1 MLQTLRKGAAG
12 WVAKVFFALLVL
24 SFAIWGIEDV
34 FRRIGGDSSNVAE
47 IGDRKISVEDFRAA
61 YTNELRRISNQAKR
75 VITPEQARA
84 AGLGDKVLGDLVNEA
99 AMDAKVAQL
108 GLTLSDEEVVKEVQ
122 DDDMFAGADGS
133 FDRRT
138 FNEILRQNNLTEN
151 QYLGLQRSFSA
162 RKQLTDALMANL
174 AAPETFRQAIH
185 AFNTDSRSITYLQLK
200 AEEPSA
206 LPAPAPD
213 ALRKYFDERKSSF
226 AAPEYRKL
234 AVLSLDPKTLAGS
247 KQIPDDKLKAYYDAN
262 QPKYANLEKRS
273 IEQISFPSVEEAK
286 AAYDKIQNG
295 ALFEQIMA
303 ERKLKPDDIFLG
315 DLTKDQLFDS
325 KIADAAFSLPQGRVS
340 EPVQGTYATVLLRVT
355 GVQQQQLKSFEE
367 VKDQIRSVMAEEEA
381 RRETLALHDKID
393 EARLGGA
400 TLDEVAKANSLQVRQ
415 IDAVD
420 SSGRGPDGKEIAD
433 LPMSRKLLDAAFAA
447 EVGGQTETL
456 SEGDGYVWY
465 EVRGLT
471 PPRERSFDE
480 ARAAVE
486 SRWREEQV
494 GVRLD
499 AKAEAILKDLRSG
512 KSMDQVAQ
520 ANKLEVEQAE
530 TTRLGGAPSITAVQ
544 AKSVFQTPV
553 EGFGMTPTDERGG
566 RLVFRVTAET
576 DRPFDASKPDDSGQ
590 VEKITQSMGND
601 VVSALVRQ
609 LRTDLGAKIDQA
621 NVAKVTGSANAN

>member
-24 SFAIWGIEDV
+24 SFAVWGIEDV

-47 IGDRKISVEDFRAA
+47 IGERKITVEDFRAA

-122 DDDMFAGADGS
+122 DDDNFAGPTGS

-151 QYLGLQRSFSA
+151 QYLALQRSFSS
-162 RKQLTDALMANL
+162 RRQLTDALMANL

-185 AFNTDSRSITYLQLK
+185 AFNTDSRSIIYLQLK

-206 LPAPAPD
+206 LPAPSAD

-262 QPKYANLEKRS
+262 QPKYSDLEKRS
-273 IEQISFPSVEEAK
+273 IEQISFPTAEEAK

-315 DLTKDQLFDS
+315 DLSKDQLVDS

-367 VKDQIRSVMAEEEA
+367 VKDQIRSVMAEDEA

-400 TLDEVAKANSLQVRQ
+400 TLDEVAKANNLQVRQ

-420 SSGRGPDGKEIAD
+420 SFGRGPDGKEIGD

-456 SEGDGYVWY
+456 SEADGYVWY
-465 EVRGLT
+465 EVRGVT

-494 GVRLD
+494 GLRLD
-499 AKAEAILKDLRSG
+499 AKAETILNDLRSG
-512 KSMDQVAQ
+512 KSMDQAAQ

-590 VEKITQSMGND
+590 IEKITQSMGND

-621 NVAKVTGSANAN
+621 NVAKVTGSADAN

>member
-24 SFAIWGIEDV
+24 SFAVWGIEDV
-34 FRRIGGDSSNVAE
+34 FRRIGGSGTDVAQ
-47 IGDRKISVEDFRAA
+47 IGERKISVEDFRSA

-75 VITPEQARA
+75 VITPEQARM
-84 AGLGDKVLGDLVNEA
+84 AGVGDKVLGDLVNEA

-122 DDDMFAGADGS
+122 DDEMFAGANGS

-151 QYLGLQRSFSA
+151 QYLGLQRSFSS
-162 RKQLTDALMANL
+162 RRQLTDALMANL
-174 AAPETFRQAIH
+174 GAPDTFRQAIH
-185 AFNTDSRSITYLQLK
+185 AFNTDSRSITYLRLR
-200 AEEPSA
+200 AEEAGA
-206 LPAPAPD
+206 LPAPSAD
-213 ALRKYFDERKSSF
+213 VLRKYFDERKSSF
-226 AAPEYRKL
+226 TAPEFRKL
-234 AVLSLDPKTLAGS
+234 AVLSLDPKALAAA
-247 KQIPDDKLKAYYDAN
+247 KQVSDEQLKAYYDAN
-262 QPKYANLEKRS
+262 QPKYADLEKRS
-273 IEQISFPSVEEAK
+273 IEQISFPSLEEAK
-286 AAYDKIQNG
+286 AAYDKIQSG
-295 ALFEQIMA
+295 TLFEQIMA

-325 KIADAAFSLPQGRVS
+325 KIADAAFALPQGRVS
-340 EPVQGTYATVLLRVT
+340 EPVQGAYATVLLRVT
-355 GVQQQQLKSFEE
+355 GIQQQQLKSYED
-367 VKDQIRSVMAEEEA
+367 VKEQIRSVLTEEQA
-381 RRETLALHDKID
+381 RKEVLSVHDKID

-400 TLDEVAKANSLQVRQ
+400 TLDEVAKANNLKVRE
-415 IDAVD
+415 IEAVD
-420 SSGRGPDGKEIAD
+420 STGRGPDGKEIAD
-433 LPMSRKLLDAAFAA
+433 LPLSAKLREAAFAA

-456 SEGDGYVWY
+456 SEGDAYAWY
-465 EVRGLT
+465 EVRGVT

-499 AKAEAILKDLRSG
+499 AKAEAIIKDLKSG
-512 KSMDQVAQ
+512 KSIDQVAQ

-544 AKSVFQTPV
+544 AKAVFQTPV
-553 EGFGMTPTDERGG
+553 DGFGMTPTDDQGG
-566 RLVFRVTAET
+566 RIVFRVTAET
-576 DRPFDASKPDDSGQ
+576 DRPYDPSKPDDNGQ
-590 VEKITQSMGND
+590 IEKISQSMGND

-609 LRTDLGAKIDQA
+609 LRTDLGAKVDQSA
-621 NVAKVTGSANAN
+621 VAKVTGSASAE